1 MSVSRSV
8 RAVIAAGVVLAVLP
22 AGAPAA
28 SGPCPSGR
36 NGAGWTL
43 STTTYASTSTRHAYV
58 GNGYLSQRVPPAGM
72 GYVETG
78 EKTGRPLYTPRY
90 DGAFVAGLY
99 GADPGIE
106 DGRTIDAA
114 IPTWSTLAVSAG
126 AETYSPATP
135 AGEISNF
142 QQSLSLGC
150 GLLRTSLTWTSVNG
164 RQTDLVYDVL
174 ADRSERRVGA
184 VHLTMTPHWSGPATV
199 TDVIDG
205 AGARRLVPTGGGTV
219 SSDTVDVTF
228 ATETLGTAGAVASTL
243 RPGSG
248 VHATS
253 RSTTAPAQN
262 LTARDAVTFSAKA
275 GTSYTFD
282 KYVGVDTA
290 LTSASPE
297 ASAVSAAQ
305 AAAA

>member
-78 EKTGRPLYTPRY
+78 EKTGWPLYTPRY

-99 GADPGIE
+99 GADPAIE
-106 DGRTIDAA
+106 SGRTVDAA
-114 IPTWSTLAVSAG
+114 IPTWSTLALTAG
-126 AETYSPATP
+126 SETYSPGTP

-142 QQSLSLGC
+142 RQSLFLGC
-150 GLLRTSLTWTSVNG
+150 GLLRTSLTWTSADG
-164 RQTDLVYDVL
+164 RATDLVYDVV
-174 ADRSERRVGA
+174 ADRADPHVGA
-184 VHLTMTPHWSGPATV
+184 VHMTMVPHWNGRATV
-199 TDVIDG
+199 TDLIDG
-205 AGARRLVPTGGGTV
+205 AGARRLVQTGGGAV
-219 SSDTVDVTF
+219 AGSPRSVMVKF
-228 ATETLGTAGAVASTL
+228 ATQTLGTAGA
-243 RPGSG
+243 
-248 VHATS
+248 
-253 RSTTAPAQN
+253 
-262 LTARDAVTFSAKA
+262 
-275 GTSYTFD
+275 
-282 KYVGVDTA
+282 
-290 LTSASPE
+290 
-297 ASAVSAAQ
+297 
-305 AAAA
+305 